1 MGAARSKKALTR
13 AVEEK
18 DIKGMVACVGKL
30 GKDVQ
35 VELKWFSLPL
45 IAYCAHCDFVEGV
58 TWLIEEGADV
68 NALGENHTTALHR
81 AKSAAVVNALL
92 AAGADVDARNS
103 AARTPLDCAC
113 YCDCEPAVSAL
124 LAAGATVDTVND
136 YGRTPLIEACVSGTA
151 RVVELLLAAGASTT
165 VKDEREGKT
174 AEEWAV
180 ERDYDSA
187 IAAVRAAPAAAKK
200 RAAAASGI
208 GPEEEVDGGGG
219 GGGASEGW

>member
-103 AARTPLDCAC
+103 
-113 YCDCEPAVSAL
+113 VGAL
-124 LAAGATVDTVND
+124 LQDASSHYRLSQLDRPRERRWTVLATATVNQLFQLCLQPVRQWILSMT
-136 YGRTPLIEACVSGTA
+136 TA
-151 RVVELLLAAGASTT
+151 GHR
-165 VKDEREGKT
+165 
-174 AEEWAV
+174 
-180 ERDYDSA
+180 
-187 IAAVRAAPAAAKK
+187 
-200 RAAAASGI
+200 
-208 GPEEEVDGGGG
+208 
-219 GGGASEGW
+219 